1 MTMMM
6 FIFRRLIQTIPVVI
20 GVTFVVFFIMQLV
33 PGDPAVLL
41 AGEGASK
48 ETVNAIREQLGLNR
62 PLLVQYFDYLLNVF
76 QGDFGTSLKNSQPV
90 LDEIMVRLPITM
102 ELAFFSII
110 ITIVLGMAAGIISA
124 VKPYSLTDTSVMLVA
139 LLGISLP
146 SFWFGLM
153 MMYFFSVKLQI
164 LPVAGWDSIL
174 HVILP
179 ALTLGAGGA
188 AIVARMT
195 RSSMLEVIRQD
206 YIRTARAKGLREH
219 VIIYKHALRNA
230 LIPVITVVG
239 LQFGALL
246 GGTVLV
252 ESIFAINGLGRMIV
266 DAIRMRDLPVVQG
279 GVLAASLIFVIVNLF
294 VDVFYRFFNKRIEL
308 N

>member
-1 MTMMM
+1 MLM
-6 FIFRRLIQTIPVVI
+6 FILRRLVQTVPVI
-20 GVTFVVFFIMQLV
+20 FGVTLVVFTIMQLV

-41 AGEGASK
+41 AGEGATK
-48 ETVNAIREQLGLNR
+48 ETIESLRVQLGLNQ
-62 PLLVQYFDYLLNVF
+62 PLYVQYMEYVSSIF
-76 QGDFGTSLKNSQPV
+76 QGDFGTSLKNNQPV
-90 LDEIMVRLPITM
+90 LDEILLRLPITL
-102 ELAFFSII
+102 ELAIFSTM

-124 VKPYSLTDTSVMLVA
+124 VKPYSITDTVVMVIA

-153 MMYFFSVKLQI
+153 LMYGFSVKLQI
-164 LPVAGWDSIL
+164 FPVAGWDSLAHI
-174 HVILP
+174 VLP
-179 ALTLGAGGA
+179 AFTLGAGGA

-206 YIRTARAKGLREH
+206 YIRTARAKGVKER
-219 VIIYKHALRNA
+219 VIVYKHALRNA

-266 DAIRMRDLPVVQG
+266 DSIRMRDLPMVQG
-279 GVLAASLIFVIVNLF
+279 GVLVASLVFVAVNLL
-294 VDVFYRFFNKRIEL
+294 VDILYRFFNKRIEL

>member
-1 MTMMM
+1 MLM
-6 FIFRRLIQTIPVVI
+6 FILRRLMQTIPVVI
-20 GVTFVVFFIMQLV
+20 GVTFVVFIIMQLV

-48 ETVNAIREQLGLNR
+48 DTIEAIREQLGLNR
-62 PLLVQYFDYLLNVF
+62 PLYVQYFDYLMNVF
-76 QGDFGTSLKNSQPV
+76 RGDFGVSLKNSQPV
-90 LDEIMVRLPITM
+90 LEEILVRLPITM

-124 VKPYSLTDTSVMLVA
+124 VKPYSLTDTTVMIVA

-206 YIRTARAKGLREH
+206 YIRTARAKGLRER
-219 VIIYKHALRNA
+219 VIVYKHALRNA

-266 DAIRMRDLPVVQG
+266 DSIRMRDLPMVQG
-279 GVLAASLIFVIVNLF
+279 GVLVASLVFVIVNLC
-294 VDVFYRFFNKRIEL
+294 VDVLYRFFNKRIEL

>member
-1 MTMMM
+1 MIW
-6 FIFRRLIQTIPVVI
+6 FIVKRLMQTIPVII
-20 GVTFVVFFIMQLV
+20 GVTIVVFVIMQLV

-41 AGEGASK
+41 AGEGATI
-48 ETVNAIREQLGLNR
+48 ETIEALRKQLGLHQ
-62 PLLVQYFDYLLNVF
+62 PLYVQYFDYVSNLLR
-76 QGDFGTSLKNSQPV
+76 GDMGFSLKNNQPV
-90 LDEIMVRLPITM
+90 LQEIMTRLPITL
-102 ELAFFSII
+102 ELAIFSTL
-110 ITIVLGMAAGIISA
+110 ITIVLGMLAGIISA
-124 VKPYSLTDTSVMLVA
+124 IRPYSILDTVVMVIA

-153 MMYFFSVKLQI
+153 LMYSFSVKLQI
-164 LPVAGWDSIL
+164 FPVAGWDSML
-174 HVILP
+174 HIVLP
-179 ALTLGAGGA
+179 AFTLGAGGA

-206 YIRTARAKGLREH
+206 YIRTARAKGVKEH

-279 GVLAASLIFVIVNLF
+279 GVLVASLVFVVVNLI
-294 VDVFYRFFNKRIEL
+294 VDILYRLFNKRIEL

>member
-1 MTMMM
+1 MIS
-6 FIFRRLIQTIPVVI
+6 FLLKRLLQMIPVLI
-20 GVTFVVFFIMQLV
+20 GVTLVVFLIMQMV

-48 ETVNAIREQLGLNR
+48 ETIEEIRTQLGLNQ
-62 PLLVQYFDYLLNVF
+62 PLYIQYFDYLTNIF
-76 QGDFGTSLKNSQPV
+76 KGDLGVSIKNNKPV

-102 ELAFFSII
+102 ELALFSIL

-124 VKPYSLTDTSVMLVA
+124 IKPYSFSDMSVMLIA
-139 LLGISLP
+139 LIGISIP

-153 MMYFFSVKLQI
+153 LMYVFSVKLQI
-164 LPVAGWDSIL
+164 LPVAGWDSWQHI
-174 HVILP
+174 ILP

-206 YIRTARAKGLREH
+206 YIRTARAKGLREQ
-219 VIIYKHALRNA
+219 IIISKHALRNA

-246 GGTVLV
+246 GGTVLT
-252 ESIFAINGLGRMIV
+252 ESIFAINGLGRLIV
-266 DAIRMRDLPVVQG
+266 ESIRMRDLPMVQG
-279 GVLAASLIFVIVNLF
+279 GVLVASLIFVLVNLL
-294 VDVFYRFFNKRIEL
+294 VDLMYRIFNKRIEL

>member
-1 MTMMM
+1 M
-6 FIFRRLIQTIPVVI
+6 FIFIFKRLLQLIPVMI

-33 PGDPAVLL
+33 PGDPAVIL

-48 ETVNAIREQLGLNR
+48 ETIEQLREQLGLNE
-62 PLLVQYFDYLLNVF
+62 PLFAQYLDYMKNILS
-76 QGDFGTSLKNSQPV
+76 GDFGVSLKNNQPV
-90 LDEIMVRLPITM
+90 LDEIMTRLPITI
-102 ELAFFSII
+102 ELAFWSIV
-110 ITIVLGMAAGIISA
+110 ITVVIGMGAGIISA
-124 VKPYSLTDTSVMLVA
+124 IKPYSFSDIGVMFVA
-139 LLGISLP
+139 LIGISLP

-153 MMYFFSVKLQI
+153 LMYIFSVKLQI
-164 LPVAGWDSIL
+164 LPVAGWDSWKHI
-174 HVILP
+174 ILP

-206 YIRTARAKGLREH
+206 YVRTARAKGLQER

-246 GGTVLV
+246 GGTVLT
-252 ESIFAINGLGRMIV
+252 ESVFAINGLGRLIV
-266 DAIRMRDLPVVQG
+266 ESIRMRDLPMVQG
-279 GVLAASLIFVIVNLF
+279 GVLIASIIFVLVNLL
-294 VDVFYRFFNKRIEL
+294 VDVLYRFFNKRIEL

>member
-1 MTMMM
+1 MLM
-6 FIFRRLIQTIPVVI
+6 FILRRLVQTIPVI
-20 GVTFVVFFIMQLV
+20 FGVTIVVFIIMQLV

-41 AGEGASK
+41 AGEGATQ
-48 ETVNAIREQLGLNR
+48 ETIEALRTQLGLNQ
-62 PLLVQYFDYLLNVF
+62 PLYAQYIDYVTNIF
-76 QGDFGTSLKNSQPV
+76 RGDLGTSLKNNQPV
-90 LDEIMVRLPITM
+90 LDEILLRLPITL
-102 ELAFFSII
+102 ELAIFSTM

-124 VKPYSLTDTSVMLVA
+124 VKPYSIIDTVVMIIA

-153 MMYFFSVKLQI
+153 LMYGFSVKLQ
-164 LPVAGWDSIL
+164 LFPVAGWDSLAHI
-174 HVILP
+174 ILP
-179 ALTLGAGGA
+179 AFTLGAGGA

-195 RSSMLEVIRQD
+195 RSSMLEVVRQD
-206 YIRTARAKGLREH
+206 YIRTARAKGVKER

-230 LIPVITVVG
+230 LIPVITVIG

-266 DAIRMRDLPVVQG
+266 DSIRMRDLPMVQG
-279 GVLAASLIFVIVNLF
+279 GVLVASLVFVAVNLL
-294 VDVFYRFFNKRIEL
+294 VDVLYRFFNKRIEL

>member
-1 MTMMM
+1 MFM
-6 FIFRRLIQTIPVVI
+6 FIFRRLLQTIPVVI

-48 ETVNAIREQLGLNR
+48 ETINGIREHLGLNR
-62 PLLVQYFDYLLNVF
+62 PLLVQYFDYLMNIF
-76 QGDFGTSLKNSQPV
+76 HGDFGTSLKNSQPV

-102 ELAFFSII
+102 ELAFFSIL

-124 VKPYSLTDTSVMLVA
+124 IKPYSLTDTGVMLVA

-153 MMYFFSVKLQI
+153 MMYFFAVKLQI

-179 ALTLGAGGA
+179 SLTLGAGGA

-195 RSSMLEVIRQD
+195 RSSMLDVVRQD
-206 YIRTARAKGLREH
+206 YIRTARAKGLRER

-239 LQFGALL
+239 LQFGSLL

-266 DAIRMRDLPVVQG
+266 DAIRMRDLPMVQG
-279 GVLAASLIFVIVNLF
+279 GVLVASLIFVVVNLF
-294 VDVFYRFFNKRIEL
+294 VDVCYRFFNKRIEL

>member
-1 MTMMM
+1 MLM
-6 FIFRRLIQTIPVVI
+6 FIFRRLFQTIPVVI

-48 ETVNAIREQLGLNR
+48 ESIERIREQLGLNR
-62 PLLVQYFDYLLNVF
+62 PLYVQYFDYLMNIF
-76 QGDFGTSLKNSQPV
+76 RGDFGVSLKNSQPV
-90 LDEIMVRLPITM
+90 LDEILVRLPITM
-102 ELAFFSII
+102 ELAIFSTL

-124 VKPYSLTDTSVMLVA
+124 VKPYSLTDVSVMLVA

-153 MMYFFSVKLQI
+153 LMYFFSVKLQI
-164 LPVAGWDSIL
+164 LPVAGWDSIM

-179 ALTLGAGGA
+179 AITLGAGGA

-206 YIRTARAKGLREH
+206 YIRTARAKGLREQ

-246 GGTVLV
+246 GGTVIV

-266 DAIRMRDLPVVQG
+266 DAIRMRDLPMVQG
-279 GVLAASLIFVIVNLF
+279 GVLFASLIFVIVNIF
-294 VDVFYRFFNKRIEL
+294 VDIFYRFFNKRIEL
-308 N
+308 S

>member
-1 MTMMM
+1 MLM
-6 FIFRRLIQTIPVVI
+6 FILRRLVQTIPVI
-20 GVTFVVFFIMQLV
+20 FGVTIVVFTIMQLV

-41 AGEGASK
+41 AGEGATK
-48 ETVNAIREQLGLNR
+48 ETIESLRVQLGLNQ
-62 PLLVQYFDYLLNVF
+62 PLYVQYMEYVSNIFR
-76 QGDFGTSLKNSQPV
+76 GDFGTSLKNNQPV
-90 LDEIMVRLPITM
+90 LDEILLRLPITL
-102 ELAFFSII
+102 ELAIFSTI

-124 VKPYSLTDTSVMLVA
+124 VKPYSITDTVVMVIA

-153 MMYFFSVKLQI
+153 LMYGFSVKLQI
-164 LPVAGWDSIL
+164 FPVAGWDSLAHI
-174 HVILP
+174 VLP
-179 ALTLGAGGA
+179 AFTLGAGGA

-206 YIRTARAKGLREH
+206 YIRTARAKGVKER
-219 VIIYKHALRNA
+219 VIVYKHALRNA

-266 DAIRMRDLPVVQG
+266 DSIRMRDLPMVQG
-279 GVLAASLIFVIVNLF
+279 GVLVASLVFVAVNLL
-294 VDVFYRFFNKRIEL
+294 VDILYRFFNKRIEL

>member
-1 MTMMM
+1 MLM
-6 FIFRRLIQTIPVVI
+6 FILRRLIQTIPVI
-20 GVTFVVFFIMQLV
+20 FGVTIVVFIIMQLV

-41 AGEGASK
+41 AGEGATS
-48 ETVNAIREQLGLNR
+48 ETIEALRVQLGLNQ
-62 PLLVQYFDYLLNVF
+62 PLYAQYIDYVVNIF
-76 QGDFGTSLKNSQPV
+76 RGDLGTSLKNDQPV
-90 LDEIMVRLPITM
+90 LDEILIRLPITL
-102 ELAFFSII
+102 ELAIFSTI
-110 ITIVLGMAAGIISA
+110 ITIVLGMVAGIISA
-124 VKPYSLTDTSVMLVA
+124 IKPYSIIDTVVMVIA

-153 MMYFFSVKLQI
+153 LMYGFSVKLQI
-164 LPVAGWDSIL
+164 FPVACWDSIA
-174 HVILP
+174 HIVLP
-179 ALTLGAGGA
+179 AFTLGAGGA

-206 YIRTARAKGLREH
+206 YIRTARAKGVKER
-219 VIIYKHALRNA
+219 VIVYKHALRNA

-266 DAIRMRDLPVVQG
+266 DSIRMRDLPMVQG
-279 GVLAASLIFVIVNLF
+279 GVLVASMVFVLVNLL
-294 VDVFYRFFNKRIEL
+294 VDILYRFFNKRIEL

>member
-1 MTMMM
+1 MLM
-6 FIFRRLIQTIPVVI
+6 FIIRRLVQTVPVII

-48 ETVNAIREQLGLNR
+48 ETIEAIREQLGLNR
-62 PLLVQYFDYLLNVF
+62 PLYIQYFDYLMNLAK
-76 QGDFGTSLKNSQPV
+76 GDFGVSLKNSQPV
-90 LDEIMVRLPITM
+90 LDEILVRLPITM
-102 ELAFFSII
+102 ELALFSIL
-110 ITIVLGMAAGIISA
+110 ITIVLGMGAGIISA
-124 VKPYSLTDTSVMLVA
+124 VKPYSMQDVGVMLVA
-139 LLGISLP
+139 LIGISLP

-153 MMYFFSVKLQI
+153 LMYFFSVKLQI
-164 LPVAGWDSIL
+164 LPVAGWDSLL

-195 RSSMLEVIRQD
+195 RSSMLDVIRQD
-206 YIRTARAKGLREH
+206 YIRTARAKGLRERL
-219 VIIYKHALRNA
+219 IIYKHALRNA

-266 DAIRMRDLPVVQG
+266 DAIRMRDLPMVQG
-279 GVLAASLIFVIVNLF
+279 GVLFASLIFVIVNLF